1 MYPNG
6 LEKAIMMR
14 CDNDSQFRSV
24 AIFRRLYFC
33 KRIRVS
39 TGYGI
44 AVLVLGRD
52 CTLYVPIASILS
64 TTAAAIDNL
73 GKDSFHEF
81 DDLCFILS
89 DLSSSYTDH
98 ILRVDSK

>member
-52 CTLYVPIASILS
+52 CTLYVPIASIQLQLQS
-64 TTAAAIDNL
+64 TTLEKTAFMNSMTYALFYQI
-73 GKDSFHEF
+73 
-81 DDLCFILS
+81 
-89 DLSSSYTDH
+89 
-98 ILRVDSK
+98 